1 MARSPQDRTKTP
13 PPRTHTLDLGILYQ
27 PDDATCG
34 PTCLHAVY
42 RYFGQDVALDDV
54 IAEVP
59 QLQGGGTLAVSL
71 ANHALRHGYGALIYT
86 YNLTVF
92 DPSWFEG
99 KPPDLGERL
108 RAQARAKRDPKLAE
122 ATDAYLEFLRLGG
135 RLTMEDL
142 TPGLLRH
149 WLKRDRPVLTGLSAT
164 FLYRTARE
172 VGEETLEEDD
182 VRGVS
187 TGHFVVL
194 CGWNVEE
201 RSVCVAD
208 PLEDNPR
215 SQERIYWLPVE
226 RVINAILLGVLTYDA
241 NLLVLEPPERTP

>member
-1 MARSPQDRTKTP
+1 MAGSSSERTEP
-13 PPRTHTLDLGILYQ
+13 PPQGPLALDLGIHRQ

-34 PTCLHAVY
+34 PTCLQAVY
-42 RYFGQDVALDDV
+42 RYFGDSVALDDV
-54 IAEVP
+54 IAEV
-59 QLQGGGTLAVSL
+59 QRLAGGGTLAVSL
-71 ANHALRHGYGALIYT
+71 ANHALRRGYGALIYT

-99 KPPDLGERL
+99 NPPDLAGRL
-108 RAQARAKRDPKLAE
+108 RAQARAKRDLKLAE
-122 ATDAYLEFLRLGG
+122 ATDAYLEFLGLGG
-135 RLTMEDL
+135 ELVMEDL
-142 TPGLLRH
+142 TAGLLHRS
-149 WLKRDRPVLTGLSAT
+149 LARDRPLLTGLSAT

-172 VGEETLEEDD
+172 VGAEKLTEDD

-194 CGWNVEE
+194 CGWNAEE
-201 RSVCVAD
+201 QSVCVAD
-208 PLEDNPR
+208 PLEGNPR

-241 NLLVLEPPERTP
+241 NLLVLEPPEKTP